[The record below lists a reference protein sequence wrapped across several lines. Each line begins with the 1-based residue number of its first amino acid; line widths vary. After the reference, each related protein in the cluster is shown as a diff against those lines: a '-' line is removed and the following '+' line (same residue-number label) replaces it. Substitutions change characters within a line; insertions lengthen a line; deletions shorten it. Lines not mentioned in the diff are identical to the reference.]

1 MAGSLYIFLALAAGT
16 GMAMQIV
23 MNAHLRTH
31 LNSPMQ
37 ATIISLLVSLIA
49 ALIYCLVAGDP
60 MPSLE
65 PLRQSP
71 WWCWLGGLMGTF
83 YLCSSVVVAPKLGV
97 GLMLC
102 LIIAAQVTAATII
115 DHWGLMGALV
125 RPASIGRICG
135 IGLIVAGVALVAATR
150 E

>member
-1 MAGSLYIFLALAAGT
+1 MSGTIYYALALAAGS
-16 GMAMQIV
+16 GMAMQVV

-31 LNSPMQ
+31 LHSPMQ
-37 ATIISLLVSLIA
+37 ATIISLLVSLVA
-49 ALIYCLVAGDP
+49 ALIYCLIAGDP
-60 MPSLE
+60 MPSLGV
-65 PLRQSP
+65 LREAP

-102 LIIAAQVTAATII
+102 LVVAAQVTAATII
-115 DHWGLMGALV
+115 DNWGLMGALV

-135 IGLIVAGVALVAATR
+135 IGLIIAGVALVAATR